1 MTDPRIFLAPSD
13 EDEAPGERIL
23 PIQKVAALSVIA
35 RHTEGTNRLFDD
47 VIIDGSTVVALAVTV
62 DQIKA
67 MPNRDWETLRR
78 GGVWWWEKY
87 NTFVMDAMY
96 WEALCLDFCFLN

>member
-1 MTDPRIFLAPSD
+1 MTDPCKYFALSD
-13 EDEAPGERIL
+13 EEETPGERIL
-23 PIQKVAALSVIA
+23 PLQKVAALSVIA
-35 RHTEGTNRLFDD
+35 RHTEATNRLFDD
-47 VIIDGSTVVALAVTV
+47 VIIDGSTVVALAVTA

-96 WEALCLDFCFLN
+96 